1 MTNLFILIDFNGMYK
16 DNDKDYIIDKFIKYG
31 IDSEHQKVYLTNGCG
46 TKTRVDTFYELTT
59 GHEFYISCI
68 DRENNKILGC
78 FLDTEINVNSK
89 FILCDKKRIN
99 SFYQEIIDL
108 GMANSYE
115 KAVREIL
122 DLDRNKSLFSRIR
135 NK

>member
-16 DNDKDYIIDKFIKYG
+16 DNDTDYIIDKFI
-31 IDSEHQKVYLTNGCG
+31 TNGCG

-89 FILCDKKRIN
+89 FILCNKKRIN

-122 DLDRNKSLFSRIR
+122 DVGRNKSLFSRIR

>member
-31 IDSEHQKVYLTNGCG
+31 IDSEHQKVYLTNGYG

-68 DRENNKILGC
+68 DRENNKISGC

-99 SFYQEIIDL
+99 SFYQEIIDS

-122 DLDRNKSLFSRIR
+122 DVGRNKSLFSRIR

>member
-68 DRENNKILGC
+68 DRENNKILGFC
-78 FLDTEINVNSK
+78 KFNILKKGIYDAEIYSLYVDNKYKRLGIGSK
-89 FILCDKKRIN
+89 MFNYVINELKKQTK
-99 SFYQEIIDL
+99 Y
-108 GMANSYE
+108 
-115 KAVREIL
+115 
-122 DLDRNKSLFSRIR
+122 
-135 NK
+135 